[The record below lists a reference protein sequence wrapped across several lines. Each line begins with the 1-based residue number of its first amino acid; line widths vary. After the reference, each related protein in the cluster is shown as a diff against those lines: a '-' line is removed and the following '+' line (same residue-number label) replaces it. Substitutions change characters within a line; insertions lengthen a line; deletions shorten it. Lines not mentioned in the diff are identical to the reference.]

1 MKTNNTTQPLLDFY
15 EAILKLGAFTVGDD
29 GLVSSTLS
37 GEKTPANIKVDGHP
51 KRLCLPTDAILK
63 SNQWD
68 NLIAFHPLNENLFL
82 ARGESRV
89 IEYLRK
95 AFNYRMNVVLH
106 LLFREAL
113 VLASSPALHKS
124 VNSTQM
130 GLLTALKDADEKTLS
145 NWERIADTLSV
156 TNTRDNIASLYLKKQ
171 GNVGDVKYAR
181 IGVWSF
187 PLYEALTKSQGEVQ
201 GVKVRKKDLEVFKR
215 LYEYIIP
222 SLHDP
227 LYYQVGSNSTS
238 APYLDA
244 LLKVMWK
251 LAEPVNAYTDTM
263 FGGKTYLPEKDRKD
277 IHEYAYFS
285 NDWLSASG
293 DLSQFEKYVRL
304 IPIQDGVEKQ
314 PPTAPVTQVVS
325 TPASSPLARAQQQAQ
340 AIQTQPVQTNPVVQQ
355 PVNVAAQAQPAQTA
369 PTQKRKGAVTLDE
382 IAAYQREQIQ
392 NQVALAAAA
401 NPFANPQ
408 ALAQQQIMSSP
419 LVNPLAAAN
428 SLGMLPQVMQ
438 QQYGVSMQPMMQTEA
453 RQGKLLNQQVA
464 QAAAMGYV
472 MQPQVPV
479 APQPVIWNGQMP
491 MQPVGAPMMMPGMQP
506 MMPAGVYPQQQPV
519 GYMPTINV

>member
-1 MKTNNTTQPLLDFY
+1 MKTNNSTQPLLDFY
-15 EAILKLGAFTVGDD
+15 ESILKLGGFVVGED

-51 KRLCLPTDAILK
+51 KRLCIPTDQILK
-63 SNQWD
+63 ANQWD

-89 IEYLRK
+89 VEYLRK
-95 AFNYRMNVVLH
+95 AYNYRMNVVLH

-113 VLASSPALHKS
+113 VLASSPALHKNI
-124 VNSTQM
+124 NSNQM
-130 GLLTALKDADEKTLS
+130 GLLTALKEADEKSLH

-156 TNTRDNIASLYLKKQ
+156 SNTRDNIASLYLKKQ
-171 GNVGDVKYAR
+171 GNIGDVKYAR

-187 PLYEALTKSQGEVQ
+187 PLYEALVKSQGEVQ
-201 GVKVRKKDLEVFKR
+201 GVKVRKKDLEVYKR
-215 LYEYIIP
+215 LYEFIIP
-222 SLHDP
+222 SLNDAS
-227 LYYQVGSNSTS
+227 YYQVGSNSTS
-238 APYLDA
+238 APYMDA

-251 LAEPVNAYTDTM
+251 LAEPVNAYIDLM
-263 FGGKTYLPEKDRKD
+263 FGGKTYMPEKDRKD
-277 IHEYAYFS
+277 IHDYAYFAS
-285 NDWLSASG
+285 DWLDSAG
-293 DLSQFEKYVRL
+293 DLNQFEKYVRL
-304 IPIQDGVEKQ
+304 IPIQDGVEK
-314 PPTAPVTQVVS
+314 PAPTTPVANVVNTPVTS
-325 TPASSPLARAQQQAQ
+325 TLAHVQQQAQ
-340 AIQTQPVQTNPVVQQ
+340 AIQAPNVQTTSYPQQQVVQQ
-355 PVNVAAQAQPAQTA
+355 QPTQAQQIAPA
-369 PTQKRKGAVTLDE
+369 QKRKGAVTLDE

-392 NQVALAAAA
+392 NQVAMAAAA

-438 QQYGVSMQPMMQTEA
+438 QQYGIPMQPVMPQDA

-479 APQPVIWNGQMP
+479 APQPVIWNGQAPIQPMP
-491 MQPVGAPMMMPGMQP
+491 MAGVPMMQP
-506 MMPAGVYPQQQPV
+506 MAPVYPQQQPV